1 MNTKTKWRVAF
12 MPVALAALAIVPLQG
27 CDEVTNA
34 QQSLCCS
41 EFTPGADLA
50 AVDWKLEGQAGLNF
64 GAFMQATS
72 DFTGAAT
79 AMVGDVA
86 NACQAIAVDLGA
98 EPRAVTATE
107 PDKRATEWCNLAVS
121 KIKEVGAQLTISFQ
135 PPSCTINASV
145 QASCEGKCSAN
156 VECEIT
162 PAQIVARC
170 DPGKLSG
177 RCTAQCTG
185 TCEGSAN
192 LAVACEGKCGG
203 TCEGQCMGNCA
214 VKDAMGNCRGACD
227 GTCQGECRGSCDV
240 DANAMVQCNADCTGG
255 CSVEYEAPKCKAE
268 LSPPSAE
275 CQADVD
281 CNASCKASASAKAE
295 CREPSLVIEGSTNAD
310 KLIATLQV
318 NLPKLLTIAQAR
330 GQLLVDNAQVVVQAS
345 GSIEIGGSVKATA
358 CLIPAAAAIG
368 QALKNAEASLTA
380 SVSVVGSVGIN

>member
-1 MNTKTKWRVAF
+1 MNTKTKWRVAL
-12 MPVALAALAIVPLQG
+12 MPVVLAGLAIVPLQG
-27 CDEVTNA
+27 CDQVTEA

-79 AMVGDVA
+79 AMVSDVA

-98 EPRAVTATE
+98 APGDVTATK
-107 PDKRATEWCNLAVS
+107 PDERAKAWCQIAVD
-121 KIKEVGAQLTISFQ
+121 KIKAVNVTVSVNFQ
-135 PPSCTINASV
+135 PPSCTVNASV
-145 QASCEGKCSAN
+145 QANCEGKCSAN
-156 VECEIT
+156 VACEIT

-185 TCEGSAN
+185 SCEGSAN
-192 LAVACEGKCGG
+192 LAVACEGTCGG
-203 TCEGQCMGNCA
+203 TCEGQCMGTCA
-214 VKDAMGNCRGACD
+214 VQDAMGNCKGACD
-227 GTCQGECRGSCDV
+227 GKCTGECRGSCQV

-255 CSVEYEAPKCKAE
+255 CSVEYEAPKCKAK

-281 CNASCKASASAKAE
+281 CNASCEASASVKAE
-295 CREPSLVIEGSTNAD
+295 CREPSLEIVTSTNAD
-310 KLIATLQV
+310 ELVATLKA
-318 NLPKLLTIAQAR
+318 NLPKLLTVAKAR
-330 GQLLVDNAQVVVQAS
+330 GKLLVDNAQVVVQAS
-345 GSIEIGGSVKATA
+345 GSIEVGGSVKATA
-358 CLIPAAAAIG
+358 CLIPAAAAIV
-368 QALKNAEASLTA
+368 QAASNAEASLTA
-380 SVSVVGSVGIN
+380 SVSVVGSLGIN